1 MSAKLR
7 IWAQLP
13 PMPREQLIA
22 AVQRFEA
29 AALEGIW
36 CSQTFGAPFGPLSA
50 AAVASKQLKLGT
62 GIALA
67 FVRSPLETACNIM
80 DLDLLSGGRSVLG
93 LGSSAKSLTEDA
105 FGAPYGKP
113 LRHMREVIKF
123 IRLLIAQAHTGELG
137 VLEGEYHRLDLRQF
151 RTFAPPVRTDI
162 PIYLPAVFEKACEMA
177 GEIGDGLL
185 GHPLWNEHWIAEKT
199 IPALRRGL
207 AKTNRERGAVTLNLQ
222 MFVAVN
228 PDRRAAIEDARPSVA
243 YYSQSPQYLPYF
255 DEIGFGAEARALQE
269 CFARGDLTGMVAACS
284 DAMVES
290 IAIVGSADEVRR
302 RVLARTRE
310 ADACTPVI
318 PHYTLTQDKLD
329 YYTAGIA
336 GVFYGGSERL
346 QRDQARF

>member
-13 PMPREQLIA
+13 PMPREPLIA
-22 AVQRFEA
+22 AVQRFES

-50 AAVASKQLKLGT
+50 AAVASRQLKLGT

-123 IRLLIAQAHTGELG
+123 IRLIIAKAHTGELG
-137 VLEGEYHRLDLRQF
+137 VLEGEYHRLDLRHF
-151 RTFAPPVRTDI
+151 RTFAPPVRPDI

-185 GHPLWNEHWIAEKT
+185 GHPLWNEHWIAEKA

-269 CFARGDLTGMVAACS
+269 CFARGDMAGMVAACS

-290 IAIVGSADEVRR
+290 IAIVGSAADVRR
-302 RVLARTRE
+302 RMLERTRD

-318 PHYTLTQDKLD
+318 PHYALTQDKLD
-329 YYTAGIA
+329 YYSAGIA
-336 GVFYGGSERL
+336 DVFYGGSERS
-346 QRDQARF
+346 

>member
-1 MSAKLR
+1 VSEKLR

-13 PMPREQLIA
+13 PLPREHLIA
-22 AVQRFEA
+22 AVQRFES

-50 AAVASKQLKLGT
+50 AAVASQRLKLGT

-105 FGAPYGKP
+105 FGMPYGKP

-123 IRLLIAQAHTGELG
+123 IRLLIAKAHTGELG
-137 VLEGEYHRLDLRQF
+137 VLEGEYHRLDLRHF

-185 GHPLWNEHWIAEKT
+185 GHPLWNEWWIAEKSL
-199 IPALRRGL
+199 PALRRGL
-207 AKTNRERGAVTLNLQ
+207 ATTNRERGAVTLNLQ

-255 DEIGFGAEARALQE
+255 EAIGFGAEARALQE
-269 CFARGDLTGMVAACS
+269 CFAGGDLAGMVAACS

-290 IAIVGSADEVRR
+290 IAIVGPADEVRR
-302 RVLARTRE
+302 RVLERTRE

-318 PHYTLTQDKLD
+318 PHYALARDKLD
-329 YYTAGIA
+329 FYTAGIA
-336 GVFYGGSERL
+336 DLFYGGR
-346 QRDQARF
+346 

>member
-1 MSAKLR
+1 MSNKIR

-13 PMPREQLIA
+13 PMPRERLIA
-22 AVQRFEA
+22 AVERFES

-36 CSQTFGAPFGPLSA
+36 ASQTFGAPFGVLSA

-93 LGSSAKSLTEDA
+93 LGSSAQSLTEGA
-105 FGAPYGKP
+105 FGMPYGKP
-113 LRHMREVIKF
+113 LRHMREVIGLVRQ
-123 IRLLIAQAHTGELG
+123 IVARAHTGELG
-137 VLEGEYHRLDLRQF
+137 VLQGEYHRLDLSHF
-151 RTFAPPVRTDI
+151 RTFAPPVRSEI
-162 PIYLPAVFEKACEMA
+162 PIYLPAVFEKACELA
-177 GEIGDGLL
+177 GEIADGLL
-185 GHPLWNEHWIAEKT
+185 GHPLWNEQWIAT
-199 IPALRRGL
+199 QTLPALRRGL
-207 AKTNRERGAVTLNLQ
+207 AQSSRERGAVTLNLQ

-228 PDRRAAIEDARPSVA
+228 PDRRAAIEDSRPSVA
-243 YYSQSPQYLPYF
+243 YYSQSPQYLRYF

-269 CFARGDLTGMVAACS
+269 CFAHGDLQGMVAACS

-290 IAIVGSADEVRR
+290 IAIVGPADEVRR
-302 RVLARTRE
+302 RVLERTRE

-318 PHYTLTQDKLD
+318 PHYALPQEKLN

-336 GVFYGGSERL
+336 DLFYGG
-346 QRDQARF
+346 